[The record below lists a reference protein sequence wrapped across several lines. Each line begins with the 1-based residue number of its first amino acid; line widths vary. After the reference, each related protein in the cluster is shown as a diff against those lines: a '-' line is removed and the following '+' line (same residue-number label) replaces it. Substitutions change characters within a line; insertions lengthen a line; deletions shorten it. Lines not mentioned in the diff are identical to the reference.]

1 MLMTDPRNISRRFS
15 LCTVMQAI
23 TNCGPISRASIAKQ
37 TGLSKQTVSEIAQ
50 QLESDGWIRET
61 GRTSGHIGRSAVTY
75 EIVPEAAYIASVD
88 LGGTKVRVALADL
101 GCCVIAEAVEP
112 TNIAG
117 GRQVVQQ
124 IARICRSLAEK
135 QNVASDKLAF
145 ATVGVPG
152 VPNADTGRILMAPN
166 IAGLDEIDFAGLL
179 AADLGISVQVE
190 NDVNLAVLGEHWA
203 GCGQDIDDLVF
214 VSFGTGIGAG
224 LVINGKLVRGA
235 IGAAGELGFLPFGAD
250 PFDPQ
255 ILKAGALETRAGSIG
270 MQVRYRELSN
280 RTADVP
286 EIFDRAEQG
295 DQHATQ
301 TLDET
306 AQLLARVMATIAAV
320 ANPSLIV
327 LGGSI
332 GQRPEL
338 LERLKPAV
346 EACFPF
352 PVPLKVSELGSKAAI
367 VGGAAIGLNKLH
379 HMLFADGLSGVDLT
393 LPRPE
398 VVTLKVGA
406 R

>member
-1 MLMTDPRNISRRFS
+1 MTDQRNISRRLS

-37 TGLSKQTVSEIAQ
+37 AGLSKQTVSEIAQ
-50 QLESDGWIRET
+50 QLEADGWIREI
-61 GRTSGHIGRSAVTY
+61 GRTRGHIGRSAVTY

-101 GCCVIAEAVEP
+101 GCHVIAETVEP
-112 TNIAG
+112 TDAAG
-117 GRQVVQQ
+117 GEHVVQQ
-124 IARICRSLAEK
+124 IARLCRALAQRQK
-135 QNVASDKLAF
+135 VAFDKLAF
-145 ATVGVPG
+145 ATIGVPG
-152 VPNADTGRILMAPN
+152 VPNTQTGCILMAPN
-166 IAGLDEIDFAGLL
+166 IQGLDAIDFAGHLE
-179 AADLGISVQVE
+179 ADLGIGVQVE

-214 VSFGTGIGAG
+214 VSVGTGIGAG

-270 MQVRYRELSN
+270 MQTRYRQLSGAA
-280 RTADVP
+280 ADVP
-286 EIFDRAEQG
+286 AIFERAGQG
-295 DQHATQ
+295 DRHAMQ

-332 GQRPEL
+332 GQQPEL
-338 LERLKPAV
+338 LDRLKPAV
-346 EACFPF
+346 ESCFPF
-352 PVPLKVSELGSKAAI
+352 QIPLKTSQLGSNAAL

-379 HMLFADGLSGVDLT
+379 HMLFADGLTGIELT

-398 VVTLKVGA
+398 SAIGKA
-406 R
+406 SAA

>member
-1 MLMTDPRNISRRFS
+1 MTDTRNISRRLS

-50 QLESDGWIRET
+50 QLEADGWIRET

-101 GCCVIAEAVEP
+101 GCRVVAETVEP
-112 TNIAG
+112 TDAAG
-117 GRQVVQQ
+117 GEHVVRQ
-124 IARICRSLAEK
+124 IARLCRELAAR
-135 QNVASDKLAF
+135 QNVAFDKLAF

-152 VPNADTGRILMAPN
+152 VPNTDTGRILMAPN
-166 IAGLDEIDFAGLL
+166 IEHLDAIDFAGLL
-179 AADLGISVQVE
+179 EADLGVGVQVE

-203 GCGQDIDDLVF
+203 GCGQDIDDLAF

-255 ILKAGALETRAGSIG
+255 ILKVGALETRAGSIG
-270 MQVRYRELSN
+270 MKARYSELSN
-280 RTADVP
+280 AAADVP
-286 EIFDRAEQG
+286 AIFERAGEGDR
-295 DQHATQ
+295 HAAQ

-338 LERLKPAV
+338 LDRLKPAV

-352 PVPLKVSELGSKAAI
+352 HIPMQMSQLGNKAAL
-367 VGGAAIGLNKLH
+367 VGGASIGLNKLH
-379 HMLFADGLSGVDLT
+379 HMLFANGLTGIELT

-398 VVTLKVGA
+398 PGSAKA
-406 R
+406 SAA

>member
-1 MLMTDPRNISRRFS
+1 MPMTDPRNISRRIS

-50 QLESDGWIRET
+50 QLENDGWIREI

-112 TNIAG
+112 TNVAG

-152 VPNADTGRILMAPN
+152 VPNADTGRIQMAPN
-166 IAGLDEIDFAGLL
+166 IAGLDAIDFTGLL

-280 RTADVP
+280 RNADVP